1 MSNQSSVSLIG
12 RLAVHFKMISME
24 QLAAATREQGTGT
37 SSQSLGDI
45 LVSKGFITQVQ
56 LAKLVR
62 AQQEVVAKQRAG
74 VAAPESAAATVAER
88 APAAAP
94 VNAPTPARAGAGAK
108 RAPPAAAA
116 TGTSELDGILR
127 DAIAQGASDI
137 HVHSGSAVQY
147 RVAGKLVATQ
157 AAPLDAAGAEAVLL
171 PALTEQERSVFA
183 EHGDLDFCHEVPGA
197 GRFRV
202 NLYRQQRGID
212 AVLRFISPEPPS
224 LEQLGLP
231 SGLARFTSYPQGLV
245 LITGPTGCG
254 KTSTL
259 AALVD
264 LINEERREHI
274 LTIEDPVEYLHP
286 SKRCLV
292 NQRSVHR
299 HTGSFARALRAA
311 LREDPDVIVIGE
323 LRDLETISLALTAA
337 ETGHLVLATL
347 HTDNA
352 IRTINRIVGSFSS
365 EQQSQIRS
373 MLSESLRAVVS
384 QRLIPRADGKGRVAA
399 VETLVVNKAV
409 ANLIRENKTFQIQSI
424 LQTGA
429 AQGMGLLDA
438 SIRQHVQSGAIAR
451 EEALRY
457 CAEPKNLSA

>member
-137 HVHSGSAVQY
+137 HIHSGSTVQY